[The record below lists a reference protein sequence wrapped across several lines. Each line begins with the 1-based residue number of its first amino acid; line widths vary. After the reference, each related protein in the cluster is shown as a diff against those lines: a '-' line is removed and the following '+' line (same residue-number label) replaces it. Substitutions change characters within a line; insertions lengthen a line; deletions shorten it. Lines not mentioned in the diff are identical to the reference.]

1 MDQIVDEAKLKR
13 IRANKKS
20 SLTRICNR
28 VDSLIAARASRTLL
42 QQLLGD
48 VDRELDSVVDANES
62 YLTVLSE
69 EDEKT
74 KAAEYMPE
82 REVHRDNTV
91 QKITAY
97 LQSQSVEATSDVGA
111 VPPHRSAASVT
122 SSHEA
127 MIEARLTALK
137 LRQMEKRLQR
147 EKQVDLNIQAARE
160 NAEAA

>member
-48 VDRELDSVVDANES
+48 VDRALDSVVDANES
-62 YLTVLSE
+62 YLTALSE

-74 KAAEYMPE
+74 KAVEYMSE
-82 REVHRDNTV
+82 IEAHRDNTV

-97 LQSQSVEATSDVGA
+97 LQSQSVEAPSD
-111 VPPHRSAASVT
+111 RASPNMLTGWPFDHPVLQNGHPVMQIWP
-122 SSHEA
+122 SSWKPC
-127 MIEARLTALK
+127 R
-137 LRQMEKRLQR
+137 
-147 EKQVDLNIQAARE
+147 NSF
-160 NAEAA
+160 